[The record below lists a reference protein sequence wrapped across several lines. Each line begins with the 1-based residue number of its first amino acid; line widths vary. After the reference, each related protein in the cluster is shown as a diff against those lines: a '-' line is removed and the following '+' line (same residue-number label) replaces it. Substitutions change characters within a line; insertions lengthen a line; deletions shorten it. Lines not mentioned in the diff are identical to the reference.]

1 MAHATSIASA
11 CAELL
16 CILSGGC
23 APSVAPLFINLCWG
37 WLLCLGRPTVTNL
50 LRSAPEAL
58 NRHWT
63 CAHRFFS
70 KTRWSPDELARLL
83 ACEVLDKLLP
93 AKAVWLLA
101 GDDTTTEKY
110 GPKVAF
116 AGKFRDA
123 VRSSPGQD
131 VFHRAHNWIVLG
143 VLIPIPGLCAR
154 YLHLPLL
161 ARLYKREVDCAPG
174 AFKTRQELLA
184 EMVDLLQSWLPH
196 RKMRLV
202 TDGQYPSQE
211 LVERQAGK
219 RPYLS
224 RLRSNAVLYALPP
237 ARQPHQRGAT
247 RKKGA
252 RLPKLEALANQAC
265 FERRYVRRY
274 GKKQLVLLHSFVCLW
289 YRVAQSRPVRV
300 VIVRDPSG
308 QEPDDYF
315 FSTDVSLSPVQ
326 IAEHCAARWGI
337 EELIR
342 EAKQSLGFDDVQSWS
357 PRAVERQAPLALVL
371 HAVTQ
376 LAYLKAHHSL
386 SAPAAPTPPPSFQR
400 MLCAL
405 RVDKWQQR
413 ISATLPPRQNIELFI
428 RPLAAALATAF

>member
-1 MAHATSIASA
+1 M
-11 CAELL
+11 
-16 CILSGGC
+16 
-23 APSVAPLFINLCWG
+23 
-37 WLLCLGRPTVTNL
+37 
-50 LRSAPEAL
+50 
-58 NRHWT
+58 
-63 CAHRFFS
+63 
-70 KTRWSPDELARLL
+70 
-83 ACEVLDKLLP
+83 LDKLLP